1 MTALP
6 SRDFEFIYGR
16 WTVHN
21 RKIRYIAD
29 PACEE
34 WVEFVASSDVLPILE
49 GMGHIDRMYVPQPS
63 DGDPFEGF
71 TLRLFDPTKEE
82 WSIWWSS
89 TRSPG
94 HLDPPVVG
102 RFVNGHGIFE
112 CDDVINGY
120 AVKVRFEWR
129 ADADAPTW
137 RQSFSYD
144 GGATW
149 KMNWEMTFVRIE

>member
-1 MTALP
+1 MQATQ
-6 SRDFEFIYGR
+6 SRAFEFIYGT

-21 RKIRYIAD
+21 RKLRNVAD

-34 WVEFVASSDVLPILE
+34 WVEFEASSDVFPILE
-49 GMGHIDRMYVPQPS
+49 GIGHVDRMYVPQPS

-71 TLRLFDPTKEE
+71 TLRLFDPSTET

-94 HLDPPVVG
+94 QLEPPVVG
-102 RFVNGHGIFE
+102 QFVNDLGTFE
-112 CDDVINGY
+112 CDDVVGGY
-120 AVKVRFEWR
+120 AVKVRFTWQ
-129 ADADAPTW
+129 ADEMAPTW

-144 GGATW
+144 SGSTW
-149 KMNWEMTFVRIE
+149 KLNWEMTFTRRA